1 MTHPHTPM
9 RTVGPLLA
17 AVAGLLFGLGLIAG
31 GMTDPGK
38 VQAFLD
44 LGGRWDPSLAFVMG
58 GALAVTALGMAWGRR
73 RATAWSGEPLCQ
85 PPSRRLEAR
94 LVAGGVLFGAGWGLA
109 GFCPGPAWVSAASG
123 SGEALLTACAAAR
136 PPTRTR
142 RAVRTRPAR
151 SVTRCTA
158 AEGPGDAGWGQTP
171 MRKDCVRLNISQ

>member
-1 MTHPHTPM
+1 MTTTTAPM
-9 RTVGPLLA
+9 RTTGPLLA

-58 GALAVTALGMAWGRR
+58 GALAVTAVAMAWGRR
-73 RATAWSGEPLCQ
+73 RALSWSGEPLCQ
-85 PPSRRLEAR
+85 PPSRRIEPR

-123 SGEALLTACAAAR
+123 SGEALLFVAAMVVGMQAHDR
-136 PPTRTR
+136 LRGSAAPDEDAPGGADAP
-142 RAVRTRPAR
+142 RAV
-151 SVTRCTA
+151 SDEMHC
-158 AEGPGDAGWGQTP
+158 G
-171 MRKDCVRLNISQ
+171 